1 MRLVRARRVL
11 MPLFVMGGAF
21 AVLMLS
27 GCGGGGS
34 ASTGPLTFSGGTLP
48 AGKIGV
54 AYSQTF
60 AVSGGKTPYT
70 WTLTGTLPAGL
81 SLGASSGTIS
91 GTPTSAVTGAPIT
104 VTVTDSSSPAQSASA
119 SLQVTVNASV
129 SVSPRNA
136 AVVAGQVL
144 SLKLTTNDPTGVNW
158 TATGPSCSG
167 SGCGVFSAASSLNG
181 VSQTWTAPGPGT
193 YTLKAVSVGDGTT
206 TATVAAAVTDLSGV
220 LTAHYD
226 TNRDGVNSQEY
237 ALTPTTVGSGSFGK
251 LFSCTVDGAV
261 YAQPLWIPAISFGG
275 ALHNVIFVATQHDS
289 LYAFDAD
296 SNTSPCAPLWHV
308 NLVDGAHGGTGA
320 ETAVPSYGP
329 NRMVGAG
336 YGDIA
341 PEVGVTGTPVIDAA
355 TKTLYV
361 VSKSV
366 DASGPT
372 FYQRLHAIDL
382 ATGAEKLGGPATI
395 GGTYP
400 GQGDGT
406 ATTTFVAQ
414 QQNQRP
420 GLALANGTVYI
431 AWSSHEDQMP
441 YYGWVMAYDAATLA
455 QKAVVN
461 ISPNVGWGGIWM
473 DGDAPAVD
481 ADGNLY
487 LSTGNAIFDAVNTV
501 GPANDYGDSFLKF
514 DKNLN
519 VLDYF
524 TPSDQ
529 VTDDNEDLDVASGGV
544 TLIDLPANGTNPQT
558 LVVGGGKD
566 GSLYLLNHGDMGGY
580 GDANA
585 WQKVGWGNS
594 IFATVAYWNGSLYMG
609 GVGGPVQEYALNA
622 STAQVASGPSSTSS
636 NSFGFPG
643 TSPVV
648 SSRPDVTD
656 GIVWALDN
664 GNYCTPQSSGCGPTV
679 LHAYNPAN
687 LATEYWNSGTSGTNA
702 AGYAV
707 KFTLPTVANGR
718 VYVGTRGNNVGGDD
732 SSTTVPGTLEVYGLQ
747 P

>member
-1 MRLVRARRVL
+1 MRYTSARRVL
-11 MPLFVMGGAF
+11 LPLFVLVF
-21 AVLMLS
+21 AIAELMLG
-27 GCGGGGS
+27 GCGGSGGS
-34 ASTGPLTFSGGTLP
+34 AGPLTFAGASLS

-54 AYSQTF
+54 PYAQAFT
-60 AVSGGKTPYT
+60 AGGGKTPYH
-70 WTLTGTLPAGL
+70 WALTGTLPSGL
-81 SLGASSGTIS
+81 SLDASAGAIS
-91 GTPTSAVTGAPIT
+91 GTPTTAVTGAPIT
-104 VTVTDSSSPAQSASA
+104 VTVTDSSSPVQSASA
-119 SLQVTVNASV
+119 SLHLTVNATV
-129 SVSPRNA
+129 SVSPKNA
-136 AVVAGQVL
+136 AVIAGQVV

-158 TATGPSCSG
+158 TATGSGCSG
-167 SGCGVFSAASSLNG
+167 SGCGVLSAATSLNG
-181 VSQTWTAPGPGT
+181 ANETWTAPGPGA

-220 LTAHYD
+220 ATVHYD
-226 TNRDGVNSQEY
+226 TNRDGANTKEY
-237 ALTPTTVGSGSFGK
+237 ALTPTAIGGGSFGK

-261 YAQPLWIPAISFGG
+261 YAQPLWVPAVMVGG
-275 ALHNVIFVATQHDS
+275 AKHNVVYVATQHDS

-296 SNTSPCAPLWHV
+296 SNTSPCAALWHA

-320 ETAVPSYGP
+320 ETSVPSSGP
-329 NRMVGAG
+329 NRLVGAG

-341 PEVGVTGTPVIDAA
+341 PEVGVTGTPVIDVA

-366 DASGPT
+366 DASGPN

-382 ATGAEKLGGPATI
+382 ATGAEKLSGPVTI
-395 GGTYP
+395 AGTYP
-400 GQGDGT
+400 GTGDGT
-406 ATTTFVAQ
+406 GTTTFVAQ

-431 AWSSHEDQMP
+431 AWSSHEDETP
-441 YYGWVMAYDAATLA
+441 YYGWVMGYDAATLA

-473 DGDAPAVD
+473 DGNAPPVD

-487 LSTGNAIFDAVNTV
+487 ITIGNAVFDADATS
-501 GPANDYGDSFLKF
+501 GPTNDYGDSFVKL
-514 DKNLN
+514 DKNL
-519 VLDYF
+519 VVQQYF

-529 VTDDNEDLDVASGGV
+529 LVDNQVDADFGSGGA
-544 TLIDLPANGTNPQT
+544 TLVDLPAHGANPT
-558 LVVGGGKD
+558 HLVLGGGKD
-566 GSLYLLNHGDMGGY
+566 GFLYVLNRDQLGGF

-585 WQKVGWGNS
+585 WQRMNWQAG
-594 IFATVAYWNGSLYMG
+594 IFATAAYWNGTLYMAG
-609 GVGGPVQEYALNA
+609 NGQSIQAYPLNA
-622 STAQVASGPSSTSS
+622 TTAEVASGPSSTSA

-648 SSRPDVTD
+648 SSMPDNSN

-664 GNYCTPQSSGCGPTV
+664 SKYCTPQSPGCGAAV

-687 LATEYWNSGTSGTNA
+687 LATEYWNSGATGTNA

-707 KFTLPTVANGR
+707 KFTVPTVANGR
-718 VYVGTRGNNVGGDD
+718 VYVGTRGTNIGGSDN
-732 SSTTVPGTLEVYGLQ
+732 TTSVPGELDVYGLQ